1 MDLINLDFVKL
12 SPNIKTPTKAT
23 QFSVGLDIYHPN
35 DYILTPQSQLII
47 PTGLKIKVPHGHYG
61 HLCSKSGLAMGH
73 HIHVGAGIV
82 DPDYTGEIKVLLL
95 NLGTEPFQI
104 LAGNAITQL
113 ILEKISIPILHKV
126 DILPSTDRGDRGCG
140 FSKSNTL

>member
-12 SPNIKTPTKAT
+12 SPNIKTPTKTT
-23 QFSVGLDIYHPN
+23 QFSVGLDIYSPKY
-35 DYILTPQSQLII
+35 YILTPQSQLTIS
-47 PTGLKIKVPHGHYG
+47 TGLKIKVPNGRYG
-61 HLCSKSGLAMGH
+61 HLCSKSGLAMRH
-73 HIHVGAGIV
+73 HIHVAAGII

-95 NLGTEPFQI
+95 NLGTEPFKI
-104 LAGNAITQL
+104 LAGTAIAQL

-126 DILPSTDRGDRGCG
+126 DTLPTTDRGDRGCG